1 MQSIFL
7 LLIFAWHEWQPQT
20 QCNRVVVFSAAHF
33 FLVLVYSSAARM
45 PRLYERQQHSGPQT
59 DHINSVCW
67 LSGCWCA
74 PDENIPCDL
83 KIPTCL
89 RLVVRL
95 ANFYWLHEW
104 RRVFNQIFSF
114 LALSLFFV
122 HTIDKPF
129 DDLLDGNYLWLWK
142 LERCITITMFGNYEL
157 FVARQCS
164 HFSPMTSNMI
174 EKKNCSIHSFDSV
187 CLVDVVAV
195 VVVVVIAQQ
204 VSADGRRME
213 IPVLNYPV
221 CMRFCFDQ
229 LFEHNLKWDI
239 FLP

>member
-1 MQSIFL
+1 
-7 LLIFAWHEWQPQT
+7 
-20 QCNRVVVFSAAHF
+20 
-33 FLVLVYSSAARM
+33 
-45 PRLYERQQHSGPQT
+45 
-59 DHINSVCW
+59 
-67 LSGCWCA
+67 
-74 PDENIPCDL
+74 
-83 KIPTCL
+83 
-89 RLVVRL
+89 
-95 ANFYWLHEW
+95 
-104 RRVFNQIFSF
+104 
-114 LALSLFFV
+114 
-122 HTIDKPF
+122 
-129 DDLLDGNYLWLWK
+129 
-142 LERCITITMFGNYEL
+142 MFGNYEL

-229 LFEHNLKWDI
+229 LFEHNLK
-239 FLP
+239 